1 MTGPPPRFTISES
14 PTDRGLRLSLTGDLD
29 LGSAAVLEARLAS
42 LRAPGNP
49 VWLDLSN
56 LDFIDSTGLHLLIRE
71 FGEARVKRWEL
82 QIERDL
88 SHQLMRLFKL
98 VHIEHL
104 VRDGAADPRPADRE
118 RARPASPATPS
129 AT

>member
-1 MTGPPPRFTISES
+1 VTGPPPIFEIHES
-14 PTDRGLRLSLTGDLD
+14 RLNGRLRLSLSGQLD
-29 LGSAAVLEARLAS
+29 LASTPVLEDRLARL
-42 LRAPGNP
+42 RALKNP
-49 VWLDLSN
+49 VSLDLSR

-118 RARPASPATPS
+118 RPRPASPAAPS